1 MAVINR
7 EALIEEYK
15 LSQRRKDEEDIGFTW
30 VVRANQIS
38 LVNWREMALQI
49 NNWKNKKAEVRA
61 NDYNN
66 KEFEVEGKKWYVLI
80 AQIYTNG
87 EMDEE
92 ANIMCPISLMLFG
105 TMVSGMTYAFETREQ
120 RDEFF
125 DAINDKHLYTLRDTD
140 TKKEHPICGL
150 CGKWCECPH
159 GHNPYPLLDNGRR
172 VCDKCNAEQVIPAR
186 RNRVFRT
193 KDMDEDEKSEV
204 LGMCLAIVE
213 KQFNEIEK
221 EMWEEIGC
229 EKTHPNLEYP
239 LNKNQPTLQ
248 TICGALGVCLLARE
262 GIRANAIDET
272 MKYAGQRLERHI
284 LSRCIS
290 SPSDICLTTKSIL
303 SQVVSSSLKQHI
315 LKHISIVKEYEEELE
330 VIKTKIITEL
340 INTDIAPKQEKVKT
354 KAELKK
360 EQTRNANKAKAEEK
374 KAKEEQ
380 DRAIAQ
386 AQFQAEQ
393 ERKRKARAIAIKK
406 QKAIIAE
413 AEKYLNKL
421 KETEMYDGEVEQE
434 QGHFW

>member
-38 LVNWREMALQI
+38 LVNWREMTSQI
-49 NNWKNKKAEVRA
+49 NNWKTKKAEVRA

-80 AQIYTNG
+80 AQIYKNG
-87 EMDEE
+87 ELDEE

-105 TMVSGMTYAFETREQ
+105 TMVSGMTYAFETKEQ

-125 DAINDKHLYTLRDTD
+125 DAINDKHLYTLRDIE
-140 TKKEHPICGL
+140 TKKELPICGL
-150 CGKWCECPH
+150 CGKWCDCPY
-159 GHNPYPLLDNGRR
+159 GHNPYPLLDIDIDRR

-193 KDMDEDEKSEV
+193 KYMDEDGKSEV
-204 LGMCLAIVE
+204 LRMCLKIVE

-221 EMWEEIGC
+221 EMWEEIGG
-229 EKTHPNLEYP
+229 EKTHPNLNLP
-239 LNKNQPTLQ
+239 LIIDNPSLQ
-248 TICGALGVCLLARE
+248 EICGRLNGLLDEKEA
-262 GIRANAIDET
+262 IRANAIGET

-303 SQVVSSSLKQHI
+303 SQVVYDALGKHI
-315 LKHISIVKEYEEELE
+315 LKHISIINEYEEE
-330 VIKTKIITEL
+330 VKVVRQKIITEL
-340 INTDIAPKQEKVKT
+340 INTDIVPVPQEKVKT

-380 DRAIAQ
+380 DKAQ
-386 AQFQAEQ
+386 AQAQAYAEAQ
-393 ERKRKARAIAIKK
+393 RKKKVREIAIKK

-413 AEKYLNKL
+413 AERHLEKL
-421 KETEMYDGEVEQE
+421 KGTEA
-434 QGHFW
+434 